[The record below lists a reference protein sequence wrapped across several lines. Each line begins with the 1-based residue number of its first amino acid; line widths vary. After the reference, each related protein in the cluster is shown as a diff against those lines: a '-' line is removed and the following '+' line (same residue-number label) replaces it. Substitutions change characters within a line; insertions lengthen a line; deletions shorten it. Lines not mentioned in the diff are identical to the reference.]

1 MKCYIHIKGHLD
13 PCWQDWFEGLTIVQ
27 EDEGT
32 SRLSGSLRDQAALYG
47 ILIKIRG
54 LGLSLLQLSTS
65 EAVAP
70 SESGNPLERRK
81 QQEKEENDEHQDG
94 LWHAFGE

>member
-1 MKCYIHIKGHLD
+1 MGPGYPLCKTSRKNENGARIGMKCHIRIKGHLD

-32 SRLSGSLRDQAALYG
+32 TSLAGSLRDQAALYG
-47 ILIKIRG
+47 ILAKIRG

-65 EAVAP
+65 EAVAS
-70 SESGNPLERRK
+70 SESGES
-81 QQEKEENDEHQDG
+81 
-94 LWHAFGE
+94 F